1 MSGRTLG
8 LLPISVGTSLAFET
22 LMASAGEPIEALY
35 FNLRT
40 LFRNAY
46 QAYETDDRDKI
57 TPAQLYEDVIR
68 DLQEIDRVK
77 GQLGANPNPEILIYY
92 PSYKGLSRRFK
103 HARVWEPTTDLQK
116 KYAALEAR
124 VCGDIAKALKN
135 HVKETDVALPM
146 TTKKTYLLTH
156 YPVDLVVKSGFGE
169 IKLLESHTGAVK
181 SKKLWYTKLTNG
193 KNLENIP
200 FNSLTLQ
207 VFGDNST
214 SFKAMSLKMKQL
226 LTKLA
231 KDNNWSSLTTNDRV
245 RFCLPQITDHPVRT
259 MFSDMLRD

>member
-22 LMASAGEPIEALY
+22 LMASPGEPIEALY

-46 QAYETDDRDKI
+46 QAYETDDRERVK
-57 TPAQLYEDVIR
+57 PQQLYEDVIR
-68 DLQEIDRVK
+68 DLQEVDRVK
-77 GQLGANPNPEILIYY
+77 GQLGKNPNPEMLIYY
-92 PSYKGLSRRFK
+92 PSYKGLERRFR
-103 HARVWEPTTDLQK
+103 HARVWKPTTELQL
-116 KYAALEAR
+116 KYAQLEAN
-124 VCGDIAKALKN
+124 VCGDIAKALKD

-156 YPVDLVVKSGFGE
+156 HPVDLIVKSGFGE

-181 SKKLWYTKLTNG
+181 SRKLWHTKLTNG
-193 KNLENIP
+193 KNLEAMP

-214 SFKAMSLKMKQL
+214 NFKAMSLKLKQTL
-226 LTKLA
+226 LKLSA
-231 KDNNWSSLTTNDRV
+231 DNNWSSLTTNDRV
-245 RFCLPQITDHPVRT
+245 RYCLPQVADHPLRN
-259 MFSDMLRD
+259 MFIDMLRD